1 MDVRV
6 RGLRAVI
13 GFRARVRLA
22 SGEQSWLFSDFA
34 KLAAFRQIGHEILTS
49 PKDQPDRMSLRLN
62 GGKGEHAGDVDG
74 VRRVFRKRGHS
85 SRKGGQGLLPMGFA
99 SKGAFLCRW
108 ESRGISVCH
117 HWVAVASSPSAAPI
131 DRPATSL
138 WRQRQN

>member
-49 PKDQPDRMSLRLN
+49 PKDQPDRMSLSVER
-62 GGKGEHAGDVDG
+62 
-74 VRRVFRKRGHS
+74 
-85 SRKGGQGLLPMGFA
+85 RKGRA
-99 SKGAFLCRW
+99 
-108 ESRGISVCH
+108 RG
-117 HWVAVASSPSAAPI
+117 
-131 DRPATSL
+131 
-138 WRQRQN
+138 